1 MRIEGRRAMQSV
13 KRTMIPI
20 ALAALAAGPALSA
33 ARPAAQHPHVEDI
46 GPVSGFQES
55 WGNEHRRGRALV
67 VEDFDRDGYLDYFV
81 GPRVALQVR

>member
-1 MRIEGRRAMQSV
+1 MQIV
-13 KRTMIPI
+13 KRGMMPI
-20 ALAALAAGPALSA
+20 APAVLVSCPGLSA
-33 ARPAAQHPHVEDI
+33 ARTAAHPHVEDI